1 VSWPKIGV
9 VRRFA
14 EHGVLSPVP
23 VPVYFRLAGGPPRR
37 TVWAVPPQYPPSSAL
52 ASLPPALATRLA
64 AAGVD
69 DITDP
74 LAAWLRLRAAEGRRV
89 TLIDLFDLVA
99 APRGLTAWEL
109 PAAERRSLAASAM
122 SVVMP
127 GFSVAPGSERAG
139 DPLQIV
145 PYDPDWPIQY
155 AGWRELFVRV
165 LGPVALRVEHVGS
178 TSIPG
183 LAAKPVID
191 VQISVADVT
200 DEPSYLPPLG
210 AAGMQLR
217 STDDVHRFLR
227 PHPGQ
232 PRNVH
237 VHVCS
242 AGSAWE
248 RDHLLFRDYVRA
260 HPAARD
266 DYARAKQAA
275 IRTWADDR
283 WAYTEAKTGIILDIL
298 AAAGQWATATSW
310 ALPPTRTAD

>member
-1 VSWPKIGV
+1 M
-9 VRRFA
+9 
-14 EHGVLSPVP
+14 
-23 VPVYFRLAGGPPRR
+23 
-37 TVWAVPPQYPPSSAL
+37 
-52 ASLPPALATRLA
+52 ASLPAALAARLA

-74 LAAWLRLRAAEGRRV
+74 LAAWLRLRAAEGRR
-89 TLIDLFDLVA
+89 TTAIDLFDLAA
-99 APRGLTAWEL
+99 APRGLAAWEL
-109 PAAERRSLAASAM
+109 PFAERRSLMVSGM
-122 SVVMP
+122 SVIVP
-127 GFSVAPGSERAG
+127 GFSLHQGSERTG
-139 DPLQIV
+139 DPLEIV
-145 PYDPDWPIQY
+145 PYDPDWPRQY
-155 AGWRELFVRV
+155 AGWRELFARA
-165 LGPVALRVEHVGS
+165 LGPVALRIEHVGS

-200 DEPSYLPPLG
+200 GEPSYLPRLD

-217 STDDVHRFLR
+217 STDDEHRFLR
-227 PHPGQ
+227 PYPGQ

-242 AGSAWE
+242 AGSTWE

-266 DYARAKQAA
+266 DYARAKLAA

-298 AAAGQWATATSW
+298 DAAGQWATTTAWS
-310 ALPPTRTAD
+310 LPTANTGG